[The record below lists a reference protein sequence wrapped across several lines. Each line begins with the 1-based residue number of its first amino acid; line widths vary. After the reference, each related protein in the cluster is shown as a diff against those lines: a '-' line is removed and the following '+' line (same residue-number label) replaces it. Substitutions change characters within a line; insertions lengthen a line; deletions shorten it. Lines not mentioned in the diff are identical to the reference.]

1 MKNLIV
7 ILILLITGSSK
18 CVMDGLEEIEPDST
32 LTIVNNSAEDLI
44 HIASFQDDTTLEKMK
59 FIKDEVQYE
68 ALTIKANSLI
78 EDESNWI
85 YSFTNNETPDTLRVF
100 LFAKNTIVST
110 EWDQIVSKYLILKR
124 CDLTLSDLDSLEWTI
139 IYP

>member
-7 ILILLITGSSK
+7 ILIILITGSSK

-32 LTIVNNSAEDLI
+32 LTIVNNSAEELI
-44 HIASFQDDTTLEKMK
+44 YITSIQDDTTLEKME
-59 FIKDEVQYE
+59 FIKDKVQYE

-100 LFAKNTIVST
+100 LFAKNTIVNT
-110 EWDQIVSKYLILKR
+110 EWDQIESEYLILKR
-124 CDLTLSDLDSLEWTI
+124 YDLTLSDLDSLDWTI
-139 IYP
+139 TYP